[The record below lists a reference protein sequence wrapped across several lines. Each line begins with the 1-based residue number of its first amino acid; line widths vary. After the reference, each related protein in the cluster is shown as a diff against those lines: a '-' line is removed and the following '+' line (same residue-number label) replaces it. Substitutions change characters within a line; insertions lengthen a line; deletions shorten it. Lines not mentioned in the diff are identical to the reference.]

1 VILFS
6 STIRLE
12 YVNFIKKPVVIK
24 CRRKGK
30 NLSTAK
36 DISIEETIELLE
48 GAFKEFA
55 DGFEAG
61 MYALWLG
68 SAISRE
74 RVVGLDGVLAKLIES
89 LRQRVT
95 NTLDCPIYN
104 ALNEVL
110 DLADL
115 APDERAKID
124 ITVETS
130 LWPCFNA
137 IINCLWN
144 KYSKVLGI
152 EVSGQKLDYLLWD
165 ILDFKN
171 TFSSQKPDVEHLA
184 IGMLVLEGVVKELAT
199 ANWDALLETAMEELG
214 QSTDSY
220 RVAVRGGDFKGPVA
234 IATLYKFHGCA
245 KRAIEDEVQYREL
258 LVAREAA
265 INQWMKNPK
274 FEEIRKQLGA
284 LISRSRTLMIGL
296 SAQDSNIQ
304 LMFGSQGWRWNDK
317 PAPIIFSAQDLTP
330 GQKSILE
337 GAYPDYEYNRDQ
349 ICAEA
354 RLPAFSKALLLALL
368 LVIMSRKFEKLASS
382 VTARSI
388 DLAGKQMLIK
398 GIKVLRDKA
407 ARHGNTDRYALAQKI
422 SGLMGRIAGQFLG
435 GKSEVGQRPYAP
447 VHSKP
452 SHQMTTDA
460 TLPYTGQIEAATALG
475 AIGLEVQD
483 SSWDITIDDPTK
495 ETSGALRIRA
505 QGVEARIFFAS
516 SDDKINGLI
525 KSGAFDP
532 NDQDVVVICSRGV
545 AQSQQ
550 RSPSARFR
558 SGQSTPRYIGVEDLL
573 NDSNS
578 LDDFRH
584 RFVAE
589 VGI

>member
-1 VILFS
+1 M
-6 STIRLE
+6 
-12 YVNFIKKPVVIK
+12 P
-24 CRRKGK
+24 
-30 NLSTAK
+30 TAA

-55 DGFEAG
+55 DGFEVG

-95 NTLDCPIYN
+95 NTLDCPIYK
-104 ALNEVL
+104 AFNEVL

-115 APDERAKID
+115 TKNERAQVD
-124 ITVETS
+124 LTVEAS

-137 IINCLWN
+137 IVKCLWN
-144 KYSKVLGI
+144 KYSKVLGV

-171 TFSSQKPDVEHLA
+171 TFSSQKPDAEHLA
-184 IGMLVLEGVVKELAT
+184 IGMLVLEGVVEELAT
-199 ANWDALLETAMEELG
+199 ANWDALLEAAMEELG

-220 RVAVRGGDFKGPVA
+220 RVAVRGDDLKGPVA
-234 IATLYKFHGCA
+234 TATLYKFHGCA
-245 KRAIEDEVQYREL
+245 KRAIEDEDQYREL
-258 LVAREAA
+258 LVAREVA

-274 FEEIRKQLGA
+274 FDEIRKQLSA
-284 LISRSRTLMIGL
+284 LISRTRTLMIGL

-304 LMFGSQGWRWNDK
+304 LMFGSQGWKWNDK

-337 GAYPDYEYNRDQ
+337 GAYQSDYENNRDQ

-382 VTARSI
+382 VNASYI

-407 ARHGNTDRYALAQKI
+407 ARHGNADRYALVQTI
-422 SGLMGRIAGQFLG
+422 SRLMGRIAGQFLG
-435 GKSEVGQRPYAP
+435 GKSETGQRPYAP
-447 VHSKP
+447 VHPKP
-452 SHQMTTDA
+452 SHQMITDP

-550 RSPSARFR
+550 RSPSAIFR
-558 SGQSTPRYIGVEDLL
+558 IGRSTPRYMGVEDLL

-578 LDDFRH
+578 LDDFRQ

-589 VGI
+589 VGL